1 MSNTG
6 KRYSEET
13 KSMIIKMYCDDHRSV
28 NSLAN
33 EYGISS
39 PTIARW
45 LKLSEPVDLSD
56 GKTVTTKEFNAFQ
69 KENERLKEE
78 LDILKAAVV
87 CLPKNNSGYWP

>member
-13 KSMIIKMYCDDHRSV
+13 KSMIIKMYREEHRSV

-33 EYGISS
+33 KYGIPS

-45 LKLSEPVDLSD
+45 IKLATPIDLPN
-56 GKTVTTKEFNAFQ
+56 GETVTTKEFNALQ
-69 KENERLKEE
+69 KENARLKG
-78 LDILKAAVV
+78 LRR
-87 CLPKNNSGYWP
+87 NWTF

>member
-6 KRYSEET
+6 KRYSDET
-13 KSMIIKMYCDDHRSV
+13 RSMILKMYREEHRSV

-45 LKLSEPVDLSD
+45 IKLSEPIDLPD
-56 GKTVTTKEFNAFQ
+56 GKTVTTKEFNALQ
-69 KENERLKEE
+69 KENARLKEE
-78 LDILKAAVV
+78 LDILKAAAV
-87 CLPKNNSGYWP
+87 LLAKK